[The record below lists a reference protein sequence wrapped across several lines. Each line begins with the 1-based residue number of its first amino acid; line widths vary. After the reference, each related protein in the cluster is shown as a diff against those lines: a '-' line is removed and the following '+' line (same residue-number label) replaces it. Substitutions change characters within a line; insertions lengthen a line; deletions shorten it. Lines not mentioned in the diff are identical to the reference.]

1 MKFKDITLKVKNKF
15 LNMYEATYET
25 EKGNTK
31 VYEVISRKT
40 DINNDNFGEYSE
52 ICDAIGIIAFTPD
65 KERILLSKEFRMA
78 CNGWV
83 YNFPGGLIDQGES
96 IRDAAARELME
107 ETGLTLV
114 DIDKVLYNA
123 FTAVGI
129 TDERL
134 NTVICTAMGC
144 ICGSDSEYEEI
155 ESDWYTKEEV
165 LQMIENHV
173 PMSLRTQSFLY
184 MWAIS

>member
-1 MKFKDITLKVKNKF
+1 MKFKDIALKVKNKF
-15 LNMYEATYET
+15 LNVYEATYET
-25 EKGNTK
+25 EKGNIK
-31 VYEVISRKT
+31 KYEIISRK
-40 DINNDNFGEYSE
+40 DNLTNETFGEYSE

-78 CNGWV
+78 CNEWV
-83 YNFPGGLIDQGES
+83 YNFPGGLIDDDES

-114 DIDKVLYNA
+114 EVEKVMFNA
-123 FTAVGI
+123 FTAVGM

-144 ICGSDSEYEEI
+144 ICGSDSEFEEI
-155 ESDWYTKEEV
+155 ESDWYTKEAV
-165 LQMIENHV
+165 LQMIEDRA

-184 MWAIS
+184 MWANS

>member
-1 MKFKDITLKVKNKF
+1 MRFENITLKLKNKF
-15 LNMYEATYET
+15 LNIYEATYKT
-25 EKGNTK
+25 KTGNTK
-31 VYEVISRKT
+31 VYEVISRKP
-40 DINNDNFGEYSE
+40 DLNNENFGEYPE

-78 CNGWV
+78 CNEWV
-83 YNFPGGLIDQGES
+83 YNFPGGLIDDGES

-114 DIDKVLYNA
+114 EVEKELFNA
-123 FTAVGI
+123 FTAVGM

-144 ICGSDSEYEEI
+144 ICGSDSEFEEI
-155 ESDWYTKEEV
+155 ESDWYTKEQV
-165 LQMIENHV
+165 LQMIEDRV

-184 MWAIS
+184 MWANS